1 MTAKLN
7 QNKNPFYAKVKQ
19 AIEEQCPISAHVTFK
34 NIKMS
39 RNMTAKECFINDF
52 AISQRFM
59 DGPDFFEGV
68 RCTLIDK
75 GDKPQWSH
83 KSVYDVD
90 EKEVDKFFEPLPSHK
105 DLKL

>member
-1 MTAKLN
+1 VTAKLN